1 MHIKKS
7 HHNKAVKFKI
17 FNDAKQPK
25 LMFPVAK
32 GDNPDNPKAKVQ
44 ISTAIE
50 SYDFDNGASTSV
62 DESTTYHKSG

>member
-1 MHIKKS
+1 
-7 HHNKAVKFKI
+7 
-17 FNDAKQPK
+17 
-25 LMFPVAK
+25 MFPVAK